1 MTALKPLEDLR
12 VRGVASRRYP
22 LNKKCAHPECSEAAV
37 DPHHA
42 FPRSQIGNDSWFV
55 LLGGDDVTPTSD
67 ERGGGHRQAIP
78 HVTGLC
84 RMHHDAVEI
93 HAAWIKLEEG
103 EWRWY
108 DHRFADIAERDEK
121 VEPRDW
127 EYLGPL
133 NPQPGSVEGR
143 AKRKKFKGE
152 ARRNRTTISIKVP
165 KDDQE
170 DGGALFDEAIETL
183 RERYNPESNLP
194 VYNVIMLALLFTILN
209 SGADDF
215 QGGIGT

>member
-55 LLGGDDVTPTSD
+55 LLGGGDVTPTSD
-67 ERGGGHRQAIP
+67 ERGGGFRQAIP

-84 RMHHDAVEI
+84 RMHHDAVEL

-108 DHRFADIAERDEK
+108 DESAAWSVDEG
-121 VEPRDW
+121 VQRW
-127 EYLGPL
+127 TLVGPL

-170 DGGALFDEAIETL
+170 DGGALFDEAIEAL

-194 VYNVIMLALLFTILN
+194 VYNVIMLALHYTILN
-209 SGADDF
+209 TTADDF